1 MAIIK
6 EKRITVESVIE
17 DLDASGLSDTAE
29 KCRNEYD
36 AFLKITDGELVISYC
51 EMNEGGRT
59 VTDLTVTEE
68 CITVSRRGG
77 IESDFRF
84 SEGRVERSLYKMPP
98 YEFDAE
104 ISTVKI
110 RNNLTRVGGDLL
122 IFYDMTLGGAKR
134 RVRMKVSVPR
144 DGA

>member
-6 EKRITVESVIE
+6 EKKIVVESVIE
-17 DLDASGLSDTAE
+17 DLDSAGLSDSAE
-29 KCRNEYD
+29 KCRKEYD
-36 AFLKITDGELVISYC
+36 AFLKISDTDLVLSYC
-51 EMNEGGRT
+51 DVDEGGRT
-59 VTDLTVTEE
+59 VTDITVGAE

-84 SEGRVERSLYKMPP
+84 AEGLAEHSVYKMPP

-104 ISTVKI
+104 IRTVKI
-110 RNNLTRVGGDLL
+110 RNNLTRAGGSLS

-134 RVRMKVSVPR
+134 RVRMHVCVPM
-144 DGA
+144 D